1 MSLYI
6 NVKDVLKKYLWLVKK
21 VLLVLW
27 RGWFYFL
34 AAIPVIVL
42 FIPLAFFVLLPNG
55 YRYVFWIARNVW
67 APFVLLGMG
76 FWVKKANAFPE
87 EGKSFM
93 LIANHTS
100 YIDVMVILRLRKT
113 PFVFVGKKELVNI
126 PIFGFLYKRAAI
138 MVDRSSS
145 KSRFGVYGRAQKVIA
160 KGYSVCI
167 FPETDYIDESIVLNP
182 FKQGAFKLAIEHEL
196 PILPM
201 AFLDCKRKFPW
212 HTSHGFP
219 GDLRAKALEIIPTS
233 NLKETDIPNL
243 QEKAYQI
250 IKISLLND
258 LKGHTEK
265 AILKWKKQES
275 N

>member
-182 FKQGAFKLAIEHEL
+182 FKQGAFKLAIEHKL

-219 GDLRAKALEIIPTS
+219 GDLRAKALEIILTS

-243 QEKAYQI
+243 QEKAYHI

-258 LKGHTEK
+258 PKGHTEK
-265 AILKWKKQES
+265 AILKWKKKES

>member
-113 PFVFVGKKELVNI
+113 PFVFVGKKELVNV

-219 GDLRAKALEIIPTS
+219 GDLRAKALKIIPTS

-258 LKGHTEK
+258 PKGHTEK

>member
-1 MSLYI
+1 MSLYM

-34 AAIPVIVL
+34 AAFPVIVL

-126 PIFGFLYKRAAI
+126 PIFGFLYKRASI

-258 LKGHTEK
+258 PKGHTEK

>member
-258 LKGHTEK
+258 PKGHTKK

>member
-93 LIANHTS
+93 LIENHTS

-219 GDLRAKALEIIPTS
+219 GDLRAKALKIIPTS

-258 LKGHTEK
+258 PKGHTEK

>member
-21 VLLVLW
+21 LLLVLW

-258 LKGHTEK
+258 PKGHTEK

>member
-55 YRYVFWIARNVW
+55 YRHVFWIARNVW

-258 LKGHTEK
+258 PKGHTEK

>member
-126 PIFGFLYKRAAI
+126 PIFGFLFKRAAI

-182 FKQGAFKLAIEHEL
+182 FKQGAFKLAIEHKL

-258 LKGHTEK
+258 PKGHTKK

>member
-1 MSLYI
+1 M
-6 NVKDVLKKYLWLVKK
+6 KK

-219 GDLRAKALEIIPTS
+219 GDLRAKALKIIPTS

-258 LKGHTEK
+258 PKGHTEK

>member
-196 PILPM
+196 PILPI

-258 LKGHTEK
+258 PKGHTEK

>member
-182 FKQGAFKLAIEHEL
+182 FKQGAFKLAIEHKL

-258 LKGHTEK
+258 PKGHTKK

>member
-138 MVDRSSS
+138 MVERSSS

-182 FKQGAFKLAIEHEL
+182 FKQGAFKLAIEHKL

-258 LKGHTEK
+258 PKGHTEK

>member
-182 FKQGAFKLAIEHEL
+182 FKQGAFKLAIEHKL

-258 LKGHTEK
+258 PKGHTEK

>member
-160 KGYSVCI
+160 KVYSVCI

-258 LKGHTEK
+258 PKGHTEK

>member
-182 FKQGAFKLAIEHEL
+182 FKQGAFKLAIEHKL

-258 LKGHTEK
+258 PKGHTEK
-265 AILKWKKQES
+265 RF
-275 N
+275 

>member
-126 PIFGFLYKRAAI
+126 PIFGFLYRRAAI

-258 LKGHTEK
+258 PKGHTEK

>member
-126 PIFGFLYKRAAI
+126 PIFGFLYKRASI

-258 LKGHTEK
+258 PKGHTEK